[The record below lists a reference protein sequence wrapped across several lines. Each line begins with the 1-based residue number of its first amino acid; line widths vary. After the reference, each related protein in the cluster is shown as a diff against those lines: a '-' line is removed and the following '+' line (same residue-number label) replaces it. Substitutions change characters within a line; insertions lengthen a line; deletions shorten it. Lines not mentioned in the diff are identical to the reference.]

1 MWNLNKCRDSQNFK
15 FNGYQKIKSSCT
27 ESAVLLSCASYTTV
41 YDAALHNVTVPTWW
55 MALTHPTRTLNKC
68 HANTRYS
75 TLSYIFTTMMSRYA
89 IHHSSETVNL
99 YVHASLKQHKWL
111 KCFLVLFKGRGRTT
125 ASFQLWMPIDFYSAY
140 SSAEVML
147 EAMWGNHSATAKLK
161 VYI

>member
-1 MWNLNKCRDSQNFK
+1 MWNLNKCRDSQNFQ

-111 KCFLVLFKGRGRTT
+111 KCFLVQLPMYSLRDGAEQQPASCYGCQSISIPRTR
-125 ASFQLWMPIDFYSAY
+125 ALR
-140 SSAEVML
+140 
-147 EAMWGNHSATAKLK
+147 
-161 VYI
+161 